1 MKTFLI
7 VPNIN
12 SYDVMPCLSVATLK
26 GYINRA
32 TKHRLK
38 VVDLVYHRKVW
49 KKYLSELIFNEKPDL
64 IGISVLSFNYP
75 EALQIARFIKKYFN
89 IKIIFGGVHVILA
102 PEEVIHNEEVDI
114 VCLGEGEK
122 VLKDLLDNSLDCKDV
137 KGIWYKHNGKI
148 VKNEKRRLI
157 KDLDSI
163 PFPDFNDFD
172 IGRYF
177 IVNHNHFPI
186 MGSRGC
192 PYSCTFCGNHALKKN
207 LVGKYVRFRSVDNIL
222 EEVEQ
227 RIKQYY
233 DRGFRYFYFFDD
245 TFILYKD
252 FVFEFCK
259 KYKKKGFHKKIKWTA
274 NVRAN
279 LVTEDIIKAMK
290 DAGCYEVRM
299 GVESGNDYIRNTVYN
314 RNMSKDQLLN
324 SFKIIK
330 KHGLELRLDFILGAP
345 FETIDMMEESLELAK
360 QSGGDRVF
368 FAKLYP
374 FPGTEIKKICEN
386 EHTIE
391 GIDFD
396 NKGMPPVDKTSF
408 VSSKQLKK
416 FSRKIRSWQG
426 QRYINEGFEL
436 NGLGFIWDI
445 FLFLLYYKRKYDLEF
460 NQIYRWNVQRYKLI
474 KPYT

>member
-1 MKTFLI
+1 MKILLI
-7 VPNIN
+7 VPNIK

-26 GYINRA
+26 GYINKA
-32 TKHRLK
+32 TKHKAK
-38 VVDLVYHRKVW
+38 VVDLVYHRMVW
-49 KKYLSELIFNEKPDL
+49 KKHLSELINEENPDL

-75 EALQIARFIKKYFN
+75 EALQIARFIKNNFDK
-89 IKIIFGGVHVILA
+89 KIIFGGVHVILA
-102 PEEVIHNEEVDI
+102 PEEVIQNDEIDI
-114 VCLGEGEK
+114 VCLGEGEQ
-122 VLKDLLDNSLDCKDV
+122 VLKELLDNSLDCKDV
-137 KGIWYKHNGKI
+137 KGIWYKRNGKI
-148 VKNEKRRLI
+148 VKNEKLKLI
-157 KDLDSI
+157 EDLDSF
-163 PFPDFNDFD
+163 PFPDFDDFNVE
-172 IGRYF
+172 RYF

-227 RIKQYY
+227 RIKQFY

-259 KYKKKGFHKKIKWTA
+259 KYKKKGFHKKVKWTA

-279 LVTEDIIKAMK
+279 LVTDDVIKAMK

-314 RNMSKDQLLN
+314 RNMSKEQLLN

-330 KHGLELRLDFILGAP
+330 KHGLGLRLDFILGAP
-345 FETIDMMEESLELAK
+345 FETVEMMEESLELAK
-360 QSGGDRVF
+360 QSGGDRIF

-386 EHTIE
+386 EHTID

-396 NKGMPPVDKTSF
+396 NIGMPPVDKTSF
-408 VSSKQLKK
+408 ISSKQLKK
-416 FSRKIRSWQG
+416 FSKKINQWQG
-426 QRYINEGFEL
+426 QRYINKGFEL

-445 FLFLLYYKRKYDLEF
+445 FLFLFYYKRKYDLEY
-460 NQIYRWNVQRYKLI
+460 NQIFRWNVQRYKLI
-474 KPYT
+474 KS